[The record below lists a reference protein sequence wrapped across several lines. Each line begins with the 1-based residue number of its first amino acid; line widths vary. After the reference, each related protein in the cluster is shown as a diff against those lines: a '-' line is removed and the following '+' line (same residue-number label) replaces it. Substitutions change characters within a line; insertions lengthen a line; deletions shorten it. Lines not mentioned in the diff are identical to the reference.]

1 MSICVA
7 AERASEAVGLRA
19 AAERPPSLL
28 VVDDHLPGRAPIG
41 IPPARTRRGLSPH
54 FDCRSLAEALAAT
67 RCVRFDLVLMDPGLP
82 DAVGMRGVRAMREA
96 LPDAW
101 IAVVSALLGPD
112 AARACRD
119 AGADDVI
126 ATAALSGQAFDRL
139 MTQALRHRDAVE
151 RSARPMGGAQAR
163 ERGRRAPRAPRATPA
178 APSPAARPR

>member
-7 AERASEAVGLRA
+7 AERESEAAGLRA
-19 AAERPPSLL
+19 APERPPSLL
-28 VVDDHLPGRAPIG
+28 VVDDYLPGRMPIG
-41 IPPARTRRGLSPH
+41 LPPTRIRRGLSPH

-82 DAVGMRGVRAMREA
+82 DAVGMGGVKAMREA

-119 AGADDVI
+119 AGADDVV
-126 ATAALSGQAFDRL
+126 ATAALSGRTFDRL
-139 MTQALRHRDAVE
+139 MAQALRHRDAVG
-151 RSARPMGGAQAR
+151 RCARPVGG
-163 ERGRRAPRAPRATPA
+163 T
-178 APSPAARPR
+178 